1 MACFIATAVE
11 AAVVT
16 VIEKRVEKKEIEK
29 VHLDTKKAESNKLP
43 LSQKIKWLRNLLLGG
58 SFLLA
63 FEHIW
68 HGEVV
73 PYFPF
78 LTAAANAEDRLQMLK
93 EMALVGGSMMLL
105 VTAVWG
111 AMLLVSHIIEKRGQE
126 ENTAEE

>member
-93 EMALVGGSMMLL
+93 EMALVGGSMVLL

-111 AMLLVSHIIEKRGQE
+111 AMLLVSYIIEKRGQE
-126 ENTAEE
+126 ENTVEE